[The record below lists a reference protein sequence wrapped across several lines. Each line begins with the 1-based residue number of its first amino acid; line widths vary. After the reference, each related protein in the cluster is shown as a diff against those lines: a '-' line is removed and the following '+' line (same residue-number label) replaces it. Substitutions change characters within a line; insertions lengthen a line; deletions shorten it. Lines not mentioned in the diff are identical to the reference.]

1 MAEVLL
7 RLENIQK
14 KIAGNTILDNVSLT
28 LDRGE
33 SLLIRGKSGCGKT
46 TLLRCIA
53 LLEQIDRGQILFDGK
68 VVSEKGGLDR
78 AKHKPEI
85 GMVFQQLYLWPHL
98 TVLDN
103 VSLPLHLSQGG
114 HKKLADGLAIEK
126 LEQLGVI
133 GKETAYPHQLSGGQK
148 QRVALAR
155 ALVHSPSLLLLDEIT
170 ANLDPETASVVL
182 GIIEKIVLSGTTVVM
197 ISHLPVTSTVWMSE
211 LTAIDRQW
219 QKRKLLYQK
228 A

>member
-219 QKRKLLYQK
+219 QKRKLLYHR

>member
-14 KIAGNTILDNVSLT
+14 RIAGNTILDNISLK

-68 VVSEKGGLDR
+68 VVSEKGVLDR
-78 AKHKPEI
+78 TKHKPEI

-103 VSLPLHLSQGG
+103 VSLPLHLRQGG

-126 LEQLGVI
+126 LSQLGVI
-133 GKETAYPHQLSGGQK
+133 GKETAYPHQLSGGQR

-182 GIIEKIVLSGTTVVM
+182 ELVEKIIISGTTVIM
-197 ISHLPVTSTVWMSE
+197 ISHLPVTSPAWMYE
-211 LTAIDRQW
+211 LNASNWELERRQ
-219 QKRKLLYQK
+219 QCNG
-228 A
+228 

>member
-53 LLEQIDRGQILFDGK
+53 LLEQMDRGQILFDGK
-68 VVSEKGGLDR
+68 VVSEKGVLDR
-78 AKHKPEI
+78 TKHKPEI

-98 TVLDN
+98 TFLDN

-133 GKETAYPHQLSGGQK
+133 GKETAYPHQLSGGQR

-211 LTAIDRQW
+211 LTAIDQQW
-219 QKRKLLYQK
+219 QKRKLLYHR